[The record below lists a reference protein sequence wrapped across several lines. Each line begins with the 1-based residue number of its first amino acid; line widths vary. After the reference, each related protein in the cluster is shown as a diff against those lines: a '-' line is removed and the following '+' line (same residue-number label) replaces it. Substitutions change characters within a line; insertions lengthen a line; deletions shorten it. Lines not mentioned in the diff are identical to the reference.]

1 MRTTKKL
8 SVTKAARASVR
19 SGTKKR
25 PSDARSI
32 QKDPELRQ
40 IFEAAGDAMFVH
52 DMDGNILDA
61 NQRGCDGLGYSRKEL
76 LRLKVTDVEV
86 QFRPADHPVLMEQMR
101 QGQPV
106 TIDGVQR
113 RKDKSTFPVEV
124 RVTEFESA
132 GRRLKLAIV
141 RDVTDRRRGEEQLR
155 ESEERYR
162 ELFENANDIIY
173 THDLA
178 GNFTSANAAAERMT
192 GYTRAEVVKMN
203 MAQILPPGDLER
215 TRGMLRNKIM
225 QGGTTTYE
233 LTMLAKDGRPLILEV
248 STRLI
253 RQRGQVVGVQGIARD
268 ITQRKEMEEALR
280 ASEAKERRNAE
291 IQAAIL
297 KALPANVALL
307 DASGKIVTVNESW
320 KHFGETN
327 HFLGGQAETGSDY
340 LEECERA
347 TPGCPEAVT
356 ATRGIRSV
364 LACEQAE
371 FNLEYSHQSNGER
384 HWFRLIVTPVCAD
397 KAEGAVVM
405 HVDITEVVRLEER
418 LRQSQKMEAV
428 GRLAGGV
435 AHDFNNLLTVIT
447 GYSELLL
454 RGLGSG
460 APERLHAEEIRK
472 AAGQAAALTG
482 QLLAFGRKQMLAP
495 QVLDPNDLIR
505 DMEKMLRRV
514 IGEDIDLAT
523 SLATSLGCVRADP
536 GQLQQV
542 ILNLAINARDAMP
555 RGGKLTIETSAV
567 TLDRA
572 YVRKY
577 LEVQTGQYVLMA
589 VSDTGCGMS
598 PEIRSHLF
606 EPFFTTK
613 EVGKG
618 TGLGLSTIY
627 GIVKQSGG
635 HVAVYSEP
643 GQGTTFKVYLP
654 RVDEAGSATLAAPA
668 TQGLPGG
675 NEVVLLVEDQDRVRG
690 LTREVLSGCGYTV
703 LEAPNGCEALKV
715 VQEHT
720 GPIHLLMT
728 DVVMPEMNGRA
739 LADRLASLRPEIR
752 VLFTSG
758 YTDGAVVRH
767 GVLKAKTAFLQK
779 PFTPEGL
786 AAKVREVL
794 DQ

>member
-1 MRTTKKL
+1 MR
-8 SVTKAARASVR
+8 A
-19 SGTKKR
+19 TKKR
-25 PSDARSI
+25 PTTKLARGSARHPR
-32 QKDPELRQ
+32 KERAAARLDRKEPGLRQ
-40 IFEAAGDAMFVH
+40 IFEAAGDGIFVH
-52 DMDGNILDA
+52 DLDGNILEV
-61 NQRGCDGLGYSRKEL
+61 NQRGCDSLGYSRQEL
-76 LRLKVTDVEV
+76 LRLKVPDVEV
-86 QFRPADHPVLMEQMR
+86 KFRPADHPLLMEKMR
-101 QGQPV
+101 QGLPV
-106 TIDGVQR
+106 TIDGVHR
-113 RKDKSTFPVEV
+113 RKDGTTFPVEV
-124 RVTEFESA
+124 RVAEFESA
-132 GRRLKLAIV
+132 GGRLKLAIV

-192 GYTRAEVVKMN
+192 GYTRAEVVRMN

-253 RQRGQVVGVQGIARD
+253 RQQGQIVGVQGIARD

-307 DASGKIVTVNESW
+307 DGSGKIVTVNESW

-327 HFLGGQAETGSDY
+327 HFLGGQAEIGSDY

-347 TPGCPEAVT
+347 TPGCPEAAA

-364 LACEQAE
+364 LTGEQAE
-371 FNLEYSHQSNGER
+371 FNLEYSHHSNGET
-384 HWFRLIVTPVCAD
+384 HWFRLIVTPVSGDEAV
-397 KAEGAVVM
+397 GAVVM

-454 RGLGSG
+454 RGLGKG

-472 AAGQAAALTG
+472 AADQAAALTG

-495 QVLDPNDLIR
+495 QVLDPNDLVR

-523 SLATSLGCVRADP
+523 SLAESLGCVRADL

-542 ILNLAINARDAMP
+542 VLNLAINARDAMP
-555 RGGKLTIETSAV
+555 HGGKLTIETSNV
-567 TLDRA
+567 ILDRA
-572 YVRKY
+572 YARKY
-577 LEVQTGQYVLMA
+577 LEVQTGRYVLLA

-598 PEIRSHLF
+598 QEVRSHLF

-613 EVGKG
+613 EIGKG

-654 RVDEAGSATLAAPA
+654 QVDEAGAAAAAVPA

-690 LTREVLSGCGYTV
+690 LTREVLSRCGYTV
-703 LEAPNGCEALKV
+703 LEAPNGCEGLKL
-715 VQEHT
+715 VQEHR

-779 PFTPEGL
+779 PFTPDGL

>member
-1 MRTTKKL
+1 
-8 SVTKAARASVR
+8 
-19 SGTKKR
+19 
-25 PSDARSI
+25 
-32 QKDPELRQ
+32 
-40 IFEAAGDAMFVH
+40 
-52 DMDGNILDA
+52 
-61 NQRGCDGLGYSRKEL
+61 
-76 LRLKVTDVEV
+76 
-86 QFRPADHPVLMEQMR
+86 
-101 QGQPV
+101 
-106 TIDGVQR
+106 
-113 RKDKSTFPVEV
+113 
-124 RVTEFESA
+124 
-132 GRRLKLAIV
+132 
-141 RDVTDRRRGEEQLR
+141 
-155 ESEERYR
+155 
-162 ELFENANDIIY
+162 
-173 THDLA
+173 
-178 GNFTSANAAAERMT
+178 
-192 GYTRAEVVKMN
+192 
-203 MAQILPPGDLER
+203 
-215 TRGMLRNKIM
+215 
-225 QGGTTTYE
+225 
-233 LTMLAKDGRPLILEV
+233 
-248 STRLI
+248 
-253 RQRGQVVGVQGIARD
+253 
-268 ITQRKEMEEALR
+268 
-280 ASEAKERRNAE
+280 
-291 IQAAIL
+291 
-297 KALPANVALL
+297 
-307 DASGKIVTVNESW
+307 
-320 KHFGETN
+320 
-327 HFLGGQAETGSDY
+327 
-340 LEECERA
+340 
-347 TPGCPEAVT
+347 
-356 ATRGIRSV
+356 
-364 LACEQAE
+364 
-371 FNLEYSHQSNGER
+371 
-384 HWFRLIVTPVCAD
+384 
-397 KAEGAVVM
+397 
-405 HVDITEVVRLEER
+405 
-418 LRQSQKMEAV
+418 MEAV

-454 RGLGSG
+454 RSLASG

-472 AAGQAAALTG
+472 AADQAAALTG

-523 SLATSLGCVRADP
+523 SLAESLGCVRADP

-542 ILNLAINARDAMP
+542 VLNLAINARDAMP
-555 RGGKLTIETSAV
+555 HGGKLTIETSNV

-572 YVRKY
+572 YARKY
-577 LEVQTGQYVLMA
+577 LEVQTGQYVLLA

-598 PEIRSHLF
+598 QEVRSHLF

-613 EVGKG
+613 EIGKG

-635 HVAVYSEP
+635 HIAVYSEP

-654 RVDEAGSATLAAPA
+654 QVDEAGTAAPA
-668 TQGLPGG
+668 APAIQGLPGG

-690 LTREVLSGCGYTV
+690 LTREVLSRCGYTV
-703 LEAPNGCEALKV
+703 LEAPNGCEGLRL
-715 VQEHT
+715 VQEHA